1 MKKLIIFGFEGT
13 IADTSPGTLY
23 CFNTTAAAMGY
34 PPIARDALCYTI
46 GLTLEQSFEKLYGMK
61 ADEIEYAVNNYSK
74 LYSQKGEE
82 MLLIY
87 EGIESSLKK
96 LKESGCKL
104 AIATQQNRRYVND
117 MLTNHEDIG
126 RLFDVVCATDVGTN
140 LNKCDL
146 IRQACDN
153 LGVSVEDSVLVG
165 DSSVD
170 AYGAQSVGM
179 DFVAVL
185 YGLGFKS
192 VEDANQFNCKAYI
205 NSAAD
210 LYSRLSVL

>member
-34 PPIARDALCYTI
+34 QPIARESLVDTI
-46 GLTLEQSFEKLYGMK
+46 GLTLEQSFEKLFGMK
-61 ADEIEYAVNNYSK
+61 EDEIEYAVNNYSK

-82 MLLIY
+82 MLLLY
-87 EGIESSLKK
+87 EGIEKSLQK
-96 LKESGCKL
+96 LKDCGCKL
-104 AIATQQNRRYVND
+104 AIATQQNARYLND
-117 MLTNHEDIG
+117 MLQTREEIG
-126 RLFDVVCATDVGTN
+126 KLFDAVCATDVGTN

-146 IRQACDN
+146 LRQACDSLN
-153 LGVSVEDSVLVG
+153 VSIEDSVLVG

-170 AYGAQSVGM
+170 AIGAKEVGM

-185 YGLGFKS
+185 YGMGFKTKS
-192 VEDANQFNCKAYI
+192 DAEAFDCKEYV